1 MPVRPSA
8 STTTL
13 PRPTIFVGSTGR
25 SVAHCGAGR
34 FVAHPP
40 HCHEQPRVFDFARPG
55 LRGAEA
61 TGTYFARPTEFD
73 PEAHSQGRF
82 HALQGEALTRG
93 GATDSGA
100 GGADGEGALLP
111 AQAVP
116 SVPGDPSPAI
126 FPRRWSPV
134 RTGELLVTL
143 TVMSP
148 ENMAAFV
155 RSWGADVKVLHSPA
169 LAAHIQGA
177 AQEMLRMGP
186 EAGA

>member
-1 MPVRPSA
+1 MALEV
-8 STTTL
+8 
-13 PRPTIFVGSTGR
+13 PTAKAPCFR
-25 SVAHCGAGR
+25 RKRYH
-34 FVAHPP
+34 
-40 HCHEQPRVFDFARPG
+40 
-55 LRGAEA
+55 
-61 TGTYFARPTEFD
+61 
-73 PEAHSQGRF
+73 
-82 HALQGEALTRG
+82 
-93 GATDSGA
+93 
-100 GGADGEGALLP
+100 
-111 AQAVP
+111 
-116 SVPGDPSPAI
+116 PSPAI
-126 FPRRWSPV
+126 RPRRWSPV